1 MGLARSFADAGAHRI
16 HLVDLDAARGTG
28 DNREAVAN
36 VITAAGIAVQVAGG
50 IRDGHLARGWLVAGA
65 AAVVVGTLA
74 IRDPDM
80 FGAIARAQPGRVL
93 AALDV
98 RAGRPAVTGWS
109 ETERRRIHPLV
120 RSWNRLP
127 LAGIVLTAIDRDG
140 TMGGPDLP
148 MLAAVQDSSRHPIIY
163 SGGVGSFDDLR
174 GLQAAGAAGIIVG
187 KALYEGRLD
196 LRAALAL

>member
-1 MGLARSFADAGAHRI
+1 VGLARSFADAGAHRI